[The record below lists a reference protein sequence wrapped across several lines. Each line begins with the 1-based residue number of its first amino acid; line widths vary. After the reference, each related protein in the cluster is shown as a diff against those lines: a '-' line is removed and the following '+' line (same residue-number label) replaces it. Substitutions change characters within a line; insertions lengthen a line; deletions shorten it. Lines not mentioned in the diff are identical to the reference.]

1 MKQPVHVRTIR
12 VEAIESGP
20 GEVEVRGTLLD
31 ERPRGQVRWEG
42 DDGARII
49 HDMTVTLRVHYPD
62 FVITE
67 ARAEMAAYPYTI
79 CPEALPPVEQLVGLS
94 VARGFVRAVQERFGR
109 ERGCS
114 HLTALILAMAPVVKQ
129 GAGAAFRGERDA
141 PTISGSSTPAT
152 RGAATARCTRSSS
165 GATWRGSRP
174 CPPAPRGAR
183 KTLGRRTKR
192 CPRRGSNWHPAQK
205 RARATRLASTISL
218 DQ

>member
-49 HDMTVTLRVHYPD
+49 HDMTVTLRVRYPD

-67 ARAEMAAYPYTI
+67 ARGKMATYPYTI

-141 PTISGSSTPAT
+141 PRDADDLWFINTCHAWRENGPLHSLLK
-152 RGAATARCTRSSS
+152 RGDVEGLKAMSARSQ
-165 GATWRGSRP
+165 
-174 CPPAPRGAR
+174 
-183 KTLGRRTKR
+183 GR
-192 CPRRGSNWHPAQK
+192 
-205 RARATRLASTISL
+205 
-218 DQ
+218 

>member
-12 VEAIESGP
+12 VEAIEAGP
-20 GEVEVRGTLLD
+20 GEVEVTGTLLD

-141 PTISGSSTPAT
+141 PTSADDLWFINTCHA
-152 RGAATARCTRSSS
+152 
-165 GATWRGSRP
+165 WRGDGPLHSLLQ
-174 CPPAPRGAR
+174 RGDVEGLKAMSA
-183 KTLGRRTKR
+183 RRTVR
-192 CPRRGSNWHPAQK
+192 
-205 RARATRLASTISL
+205 
-218 DQ
+218 